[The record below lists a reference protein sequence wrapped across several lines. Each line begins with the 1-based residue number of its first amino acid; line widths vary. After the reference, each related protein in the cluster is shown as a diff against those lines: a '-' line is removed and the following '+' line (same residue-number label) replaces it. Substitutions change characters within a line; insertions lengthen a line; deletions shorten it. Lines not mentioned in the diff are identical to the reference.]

1 MAFKIH
7 PGNRLESLAELF
19 RRQIYCSP
27 PKSVFTPETVVVQT
41 GGMELFLRKFLAR
54 NGGIAANL
62 ETPFLNRFVTSAMRA
77 LLDDA
82 RWTGYRTAAER
93 FSPGSLR
100 WRIYAE
106 LLRNPEDY
114 PEAANYVSDGDR
126 CAQLA
131 ARLAEIFDRYIWY
144 HDGMLLKWRDR
155 PAGGGGHWESR
166 LYRAIV
172 AEAGNSPDAFFR
184 EVFTCSK
191 PAHPELLPERISL
204 FGISAIP
211 PVMLN
216 FFKKLAE
223 FTEIHMFYLNP
234 CRQYWGLIRADS
246 QLRHE
251 SAAGDDLPPQT
262 DNPLLANLG
271 TWGRDFFE
279 NTVELLTGEEEEVL
293 KNENGLFHD
302 PLIPDAPCMLHQLQ
316 QDILDSVNRT
326 ADEKIKVFPPQD
338 HSIGVHSCHSMRRE
352 VEVLHD
358 QLLLAVDELGIRPD
372 DIIVMAP
379 DINAYA
385 PLIEAIFSSGPLA
398 GAYHIS
404 DRSLATVSST
414 AENLLKILEL
424 GSARCTA
431 TEILAILDTPAVRE
445 NFRFDDG
452 ALEEI
457 KGFIAAG
464 RICWGAD
471 AETRAEFSGIAFD
484 EFSWREGLDR
494 LLLSFAAS
502 DNGGIRLATPWAPAG
517 RVSGER
523 AELLGVFSS
532 IAGHLFAWRRFF
544 RGNHTPQEWSA
555 CLEEIIRTMYGNA
568 FSFKEET
575 VFLRDCI
582 AEWMK
587 NIRTAEFDQR
597 LPVSV
602 LRREFSGVMEFR
614 GDNRGYLA
622 GGITF
627 CSLVPMRSIPAEVI
641 AVLGLTSEAF
651 PAREPYQGL
660 NIASAVRGERSRLL
674 EDRYLFLETLIS
686 ARKRLLLFYP
696 GQNDYPTGASPSA
709 PLADL
714 MTYLGDGFGFAET
727 RHFRHAHAA
736 GYFDGSRPEFFSYSE
751 NACAVAEK
759 IRSGEIPSPAAVI
772 PETARSE
779 TAELRTYEL
788 DDLAWSIAS
797 PLKTFLKNT
806 TGLMPRKLRTYFS
819 ADSEPLTLDLPE
831 DTLENIFSS
840 TDTEDEL
847 TDRLEYERLLPPGE
861 MGRQLFRKHY
871 RDLCAA
877 SNADFRL
884 LLLQAERQYVDIFTA
899 DRKYRVYGFIRQVP
913 EKLNMG
919 FFSKSDSAVSRIR
932 FYLAS
937 LCNAVQTQT
946 GDRPPDQAFC
956 GGNCLTLP
964 PLSRKE
970 AETRLAELLELAGE
984 MEMRPVP
991 FFAKAGFEFA
1001 RTGDMKKAQAAFTGG
1016 SGHPGDWS
1024 TPYCKEFFAPG
1035 SFDDPDFSEEFQR
1048 TSRLVYAPWC
1058 Q

>member
-7 PGNRLESLAELF
+7 PGNRLESLAEIF
-19 RRQIYCSP
+19 RRQIYGSP
-27 PKSVFTPETVVVQT
+27 PRNVFTPETVVVQT

-54 NGGIAANL
+54 NGEIAANM
-62 ETPFLNRFVTSAMRA
+62 ETPFLNRFVTSAMRT
-77 LLDDA
+77 LLDDD
-82 RWTGYRTAAER
+82 RWTGFRTAAER
-93 FSPGSLR
+93 FSPASLR

-114 PEAANYVSDGDR
+114 PEAAKYLSDEDR

-131 ARLAEIFDRYIWY
+131 VRLAEIFDRYIWY
-144 HDGMLLKWRDR
+144 HDDMLLKWRGS
-155 PAGGGGHWESR
+155 PAGIGHWESR

-172 AEAGNSPDAFFR
+172 NRAGSSPDAFFR
-184 EVFTCSK
+184 EVFVCSK
-191 PAHPELLPERISL
+191 PVHPELLPERISL
-204 FGISAIP
+204 FGIGAIP
-211 PVMLN
+211 PLMLN
-216 FFKKLAE
+216 FFKKISE
-223 FTEIHMFYLNP
+223 FTDIHMFYLNP
-234 CRQYWGLIRADS
+234 CRQYWGLIQTDF
-246 QLRHE
+246 QLRNE
-251 SAAGDDLPPQT
+251 SASGSDFLPQT

-279 NTVELLTGEEEEVL
+279 NTVELLTGEEEEIL
-293 KNENGLFHD
+293 KNENGLFYD
-302 PLIPDAPCMLHQLQ
+302 PLLPGAPCMLHQLQ

-326 ADEKIKVFPPQD
+326 ADEKIKIFPPQD
-338 HSIGVHSCHSMRRE
+338 HSIGVHSCHSKRRE

-358 QLLLAVDELGIRPD
+358 QLLLAIDELGIRPD

-385 PLIEAIFSSGPLA
+385 PLIEAVFSSSPLA

-404 DRSLATVSST
+404 DRNLSTVSST
-414 AENLLKILEL
+414 AESLLGILDL

-445 NFRFDDG
+445 NFRFDDS
-452 ALEEI
+452 AMEEI
-457 KGFIAAG
+457 KGFISAG
-464 RICWGAD
+464 GICWGAD

-484 EFSWREGLDR
+484 EYSWREGLDR

-517 RVSGER
+517 HVSGDR

-532 IAGHLFAWRRFF
+532 IVRHLFAWRRFF
-544 RGNHTPQEWSA
+544 RENHTPEEWSA

-587 NIRTAEFDQR
+587 NIRTAEFGR
-597 LPVSV
+597 PLPASV
-602 LRREFSGVMEFR
+602 LRREFSGIMEFR
-614 GDNRGYLA
+614 GDHRGYLA

-641 AVLGLTSEAF
+641 AVLGLVSDDF

-660 NIASAVRGERSRLL
+660 NISSAIRGERSRLL

-696 GQNDYPTGASPSA
+696 GQDDYPTGSSPSA

-714 MTYLGDGFGFAET
+714 MTYLKNGFGFEET
-727 RHFRHAHAA
+727 RHLRHVYAA
-736 GYFDGSRPEFFSYSE
+736 DYFDGSRPEFFSYSAD
-751 NACAVAEK
+751 ACAVAEK
-759 IRSGEIPSPAAVI
+759 IRSGEAPSPAAAVI
-772 PETARSE
+772 PETTLRETSE
-779 TAELRTYEL
+779 PRTYEL
-788 DDLAWSIAS
+788 EALAWTLAS
-797 PLKTFLKNT
+797 PLKTFLKST
-806 TGLMPRKLRTYFS
+806 TGLHPQKLRTYFS

-831 DTLENIFSS
+831 KTLEDIFGGA
-840 TDTEDEL
+840 DTEDEL
-847 TDRLEYERLLPPGE
+847 TDRLGYERLLPPGE
-861 MGRQLFRKHY
+861 MGRQLFHKHY
-871 RDLCAA
+871 RDLCGD
-877 SNADFRL
+877 SNADFRR
-884 LLLQAERQYVDIFTA
+884 LLLQAEKQYVDIFTT

-913 EKLNMG
+913 EKLNMV
-919 FFSKSDSAVSRIR
+919 FFSKYDSAVSRIR
-932 FYLAS
+932 FYLAA

-946 GDRPPDQAFC
+946 GNRASDQAFC
-956 GGNCLTLP
+956 GGKYLTLP
-964 PLSRKE
+964 PLSRSE
-970 AETRLAELLELAGE
+970 AETRLAGLLELAGE
-984 MEMRPVP
+984 MEKRPVP
-991 FFAKAGFEFA
+991 FFVKAGFEFA
-1001 RTGDMKKAQAAFTGG
+1001 RTGDMKKARAAFTGG
-1016 SGHPGDWS
+1016 PGHSGDWS
-1024 TPYCKEFFAPG
+1024 VPYCKEFFNPG
-1035 SFDDPDFSEEFQR
+1035 SFDDPDFAEEFQR
-1048 TSRLVYAPWC
+1048 TARLVYAPWC